1 MRSLRP
7 LRSKFTRLARRATLR
22 DPRSLHGSARCPTNL
37 PAVRA
42 VLRRRLPGLCCA
54 AAAAGLAAGA
64 AAQTAPER
72 SPAARA
78 PAAAAAQPGTFRSGV
93 TLIRTDVIVR
103 DADGVFVADLA
114 PSDFRVKEDGM
125 PQEVASLVLVH
136 GGRVFNQLSPTQP
149 AQEGIILPSSRPRNQ
164 IAGRI
169 FIFFVDAMHLEP
181 QSTPRVRHFV
191 KDVIDIL
198 VHDGDLVGLIAN
210 DSAGTAIDITYDRE
224 LVKSSVDGI
233 VGTGLTPR
241 ELIMDVQDNRDGPA
255 ELRWRAHRAFFTV
268 NTLLENLEAVQDR
281 RKVLMYVSTGYDLNP
296 FELQRLHRVNRA
308 DRYLRERL
316 VDLAANDPEMA
327 ARFAPFDR
335 IQRQGAVFSDGEL
348 IAEMDELAD
357 AASRANTTFYTLDPR
372 GLVSTPDI
380 DYDVPLEAWR
390 EYQLAARS
398 SLRTLAELTGGIS
411 IVNTNNFEGLL
422 RQIDAETSDYYIVGY
437 YTSNPDPAHR
447 RRTLD
452 VSVARD
458 GVSVRSRTSYT
469 FSRTPAGPGA
479 AGGR

>member
-7 LRSKFTRLARRATLR
+7 LRSKFVRLGFGLSCAL
-22 DPRSLHGSARCPTNL
+22 
-37 PAVRA
+37 AV
-42 VLRRRLPGLCCA
+42 
-54 AAAAGLAAGA
+54 AGFAPEA
-64 AAQTAPER
+64 AAQTAPDR
-72 SPAARA
+72 TAAGQRAGGVPA
-78 PAAAAAQPGTFRSGV
+78 PPQPGTFRSGV

-103 DADGVFVADLA
+103 DAGGVFVADLTPA
-114 PSDFRVKEDGM
+114 DFRVEEDGV

-136 GGRVFNQLSPTQP
+136 GGRVFNQLSPAP
-149 AQEGIILPSSRPRNQ
+149 PVQEGIILPAGRARSDV
-164 IAGRI
+164 AGRI

-198 VHDGDLVGLIAN
+198 VHDGDLVGMISN

-224 LVKSSVDGI
+224 LVKSAVDGI

-241 ELIMDVQDNRDGPA
+241 ELIMDVQDSRDGPA

-308 DRYLRERL
+308 DRYVRERL
-316 VDLAANDPEMA
+316 VDLAANDPDMA

-335 IQRQGAVFSDGEL
+335 IQRQGTVFADSEL
-348 IAEMDELAD
+348 IAEMDELAN

-380 DYDVPLEAWR
+380 DFDVPLEAWR

-398 SLRTLAELTGGIS
+398 SLRSLAELTGGIS

-422 RQIDAETSDYYIVGY
+422 RRIDAETSDYYVLGY
-437 YTSNPDPAHR
+437 YTTNPDPAHR
-447 RRTLD
+447 RRALD

-458 GVSVRSRTSYT
+458 GVSVQSRTSYT
-469 FSRTPAGPGA
+469 FRRAESAGA
-479 AGGR
+479 AGGQ

>member
-7 LRSKFTRLARRATLR
+7 LRSKFVRLGFGLLCAL
-22 DPRSLHGSARCPTNL
+22 
-37 PAVRA
+37 AV
-42 VLRRRLPGLCCA
+42 
-54 AAAAGLAAGA
+54 AGFAPEA
-64 AAQTAPER
+64 AAQTAPDR
-72 SPAARA
+72 TAAGQRAGGVPA
-78 PAAAAAQPGTFRSGV
+78 PPQPGTFRSGV

-103 DADGVFVADLA
+103 DDAGVFVADLTPA
-114 PSDFRVKEDGM
+114 DFRVEEDGV

-136 GGRVFNQLSPTQP
+136 GGRVFNQLSPAP
-149 AQEGIILPSSRPRNQ
+149 PVQEGIILPAGRARSDV
-164 IAGRI
+164 AGRI

-198 VHDGDLVGLIAN
+198 VHDGDLVGLISN

-224 LVKSSVDGI
+224 LVKSAVDGI

-241 ELIMDVQDNRDGPA
+241 ELIMDVQDSRDGPA

-335 IQRQGAVFSDGEL
+335 IQRQGTVFADSEL
-348 IAEMDELAD
+348 IAEMDELAN

-380 DYDVPLEAWR
+380 DFDVPLEAWR

-398 SLRTLAELTGGIS
+398 SLRSLAELTGGIS

-422 RQIDAETSDYYIVGY
+422 RRIDAETSDYYVLGY
-437 YTSNPDPAHR
+437 YTTNPDPAHR
-447 RRTLD
+447 RRALD

-458 GVSVRSRTSYT
+458 GVSVQSRTSYT
-469 FSRTPAGPGA
+469 FRRAEGTGA
-479 AGGR
+479 AGGQ

>member
-7 LRSKFTRLARRATLR
+7 LRSKFVRLGFGLSCAL
-22 DPRSLHGSARCPTNL
+22 
-37 PAVRA
+37 AV
-42 VLRRRLPGLCCA
+42 
-54 AAAAGLAAGA
+54 AGFAPEA
-64 AAQTAPER
+64 AAQTAPDR
-72 SPAARA
+72 TAAGQRAGGVPA
-78 PAAAAAQPGTFRSGV
+78 PPQPGTFRSGV

-103 DADGVFVADLA
+103 DAGGVFVADLTPA
-114 PSDFRVKEDGM
+114 DFRVEEDGV

-136 GGRVFNQLSPTQP
+136 GGRVFNQLSPAP
-149 AQEGIILPSSRPRNQ
+149 PVQEGIILPAGRARSDV
-164 IAGRI
+164 AGRI

-198 VHDGDLVGLIAN
+198 VHDGDLVGMISN

-224 LVKSSVDGI
+224 LVKSAVDGI

-241 ELIMDVQDNRDGPA
+241 ELIMDVQDSRDGPA

-308 DRYLRERL
+308 DRYVRERL
-316 VDLAANDPEMA
+316 VDLAANDPDMA

-335 IQRQGAVFSDGEL
+335 IQRQGTVFADSEL
-348 IAEMDELAD
+348 IAEMDELAN

-380 DYDVPLEAWR
+380 DFDVPLEAWR

-398 SLRTLAELTGGIS
+398 SLRSLAELTGGIS

-422 RQIDAETSDYYIVGY
+422 RRIDAETSDYYVLGY
-437 YTSNPDPAHR
+437 YTTNPDPAHR
-447 RRTLD
+447 RRALD

-458 GVSVRSRTSYT
+458 GVSVQSRTSYT
-469 FSRTPAGPGA
+469 FRRAESAGA
-479 AGGR
+479 TGGQ